1 MTFGKLTELTG
12 TSSIELEAVRDTDAL
27 KAWLIARFPELGK
40 MKYFLA
46 VDNKMAQSNTTIN
59 ADSKLAIMPPFSG
72 G

>member
-12 TSSIELEAVRDTDAL
+12 TSSIALEGVTDTDAL
-27 KAWLIARFPELGK
+27 KTALIERFPELGT

-46 VDNKMAQSNTTIN
+46 VDNKMVQSNTIIN
-59 ADSKLAIMPPFSG
+59 TSSKLAIMPPFSG

>member
-1 MTFGKLTELTG
+1 MTFGKLTEITG
-12 TSSIELEAVRDTDAL
+12 TSSIELEVVKDTDAL
-27 KAWLIARFPELGK
+27 KTVLIERFPELSN

-46 VDNKMAQSNTTIN
+46 VDNKMVQSNTIIN